1 MPLSYEVSAH
11 AVLEGGREE
20 EGVVTLTLHFADGP
34 VTTRT
39 QIPSA
44 DPRLVKA
51 AVLAERAGVAAMLE
65 HWADQAMSPLKVE
78 TALKDGRWTADIH
91 AALHVL
97 HEDEHT
103 TVVVTVDE
111 PASFLDAQQKARA
124 VVKDFAATIRPSE
137 AERAEFMAL
146 PEEDR
151 KRLGHAGYLLTG
163 VGELTGERPPYL
175 EDPHSPYST

>member
-11 AVLEGGREE
+11 AVLEGGRAE
-20 EGVVTLTLHFADGP
+20 EGVVTLTLQFTDGP

-39 QIPSA
+39 RIPSA

-78 TALKDGRWTADIH
+78 TALKDGRWSADIH

-97 HEDEHT
+97 EENEHT
-103 TVVVTVDE
+103 TVVISVDD
-111 PASFLDAQQKARA
+111 PVSFVDAQQKARA
-124 VVKDFAATIRPSE
+124 AVKDFAASIRPTES
-137 AERAEFMAL
+137 ERAEFMAL
-146 PEEDR
+146 SEDER
-151 KRLGHAGYLLTG
+151 KTLGHAGYLLTG